1 MITSRIEE
9 ALGRKTV
16 NDEMLKELRELYRR
30 YAVAAIHDAGTA
42 DRIAEIRR
50 ASLPAKLL
58 LSRSETLDKIGRTE
72 ILPGYGDIFLQ
83 TAKELKEYGQDPLKG
98 LEILFRKSGQF
109 AKTTHF
115 VNEVKKL
122 VEDANRVIDGL
133 KDTGLY
139 FQFSR
144 FEVAILSPDQALMVI
159 NEVIGCLQG
168 LVGMG
173 EEKGGSS

>member
-1 MITSRIEE
+1 MINSRLEK

-30 YAVAAIHDAGTA
+30 YAVAALHDAGTA

-50 ASLPAKLL
+50 AALPAKLL
-58 LSRSETLDKIGRTE
+58 LSRAETLDKIGRAE
-72 ILPGYGDIFLQ
+72 ILPGYGEIFIK
-83 TAKELKEYGQDPLKG
+83 TAEELRGKSQDPLKA
-98 LEILFRKSGQF
+98 LETLFRRGEQF

-139 FQFSR
+139 FEFSR

-173 EEKGGSS
+173 EEK